1 MTDLQSRTQVGLTTS
16 QVWITAL
23 LLGANLIFNVVSN
36 ASFKASADA
45 RAWRAFLAWQVAGN
59 LAGFAT
65 VITLTALL
73 RRWPLH
79 VAFPVTTGLAVIGV
93 QVVGAY
99 WICNEPIR
107 PVQWLGTFLVV
118 AGIWL
123 IGAR

>member
-1 MTDLQSRTQVGLTTS
+1 MTDPQSRIQVGLATS
-16 QVWITAL
+16 QAWTTAL
-23 LLGANLIFNVVSN
+23 LLGANVLFNVASN

-59 LAGFAT
+59 LAGLAT
-65 VITLTALL
+65 VVTLTALL

-93 QVVGAY
+93 QVVGAH
-99 WICNEPIR
+99 WIYHESIR
-107 PVQWLGTFLVV
+107 PAQWVGTLLVV

>member
-1 MTDLQSRTQVGLTTS
+1 MTDSQSRIQVGLTTS

-23 LLGANLIFNVVSN
+23 LLGANVIFNVVSN

-65 VITLTALL
+65 VVTLTVLL

-93 QVVGAY
+93 QVVGAH
-99 WICNEPIR
+99 WIYHESIR
-107 PVQWLGTFLVV
+107 PAQWLGTSLVV